1 MLAMNNARG
10 SRLLRISRIAQEYR
24 NNINDRLQSVDWQ
37 RRANIKVSYGARIG
51 DKFAPL
57 AAKGN
62 NGG

>member
-24 NNINDRLQSVDWQ
+24 NNINDRLHAVEWP
-37 RRANIKVSYGARIG
+37 RRNNIKVSYGARIG
-51 DKFAPL
+51 DKFASL
-57 AAKGN
+57 SAKGN